1 MNARELAYRI
11 LYDVVVKK
19 AYINIS
25 FAKHLRNDEV
35 KEVDAAFVKEL
46 VYGVIERKYTL
57 DFILSFFIK
66 KSADTKA
73 LLLLE
78 MGLYQLLYMDKV
90 PDYAAINE
98 TVEIAKKFLGKKGAS
113 FLNAVLRS
121 YLREKEK
128 VKFPDKQN
136 FPYYLKVTYSYPD
149 WIIERFLKNFDAD
162 KVEKLLASLNEKPEI
177 SYRVNTLKISAEELQ
192 EKLKREDIS
201 YKKGYYLEE
210 ALYIDLKNPESHPIY
225 KDGLIHPQ
233 DEASMLVSRILS
245 PQKGERILDVCA
257 APGGKTTHIS
267 QIMENTGEVVAFDL
281 HPHRLKLIEENC
293 RRLGVT
299 NVKTEVFDA
308 TFVNESYLEK
318 ADRVLADV
326 PCTGI
331 GIIRKKP
338 DIKLK
343 SYDKEELRGLIE
355 RQYRILKS
363 SSLYVKKG
371 GVLVYSTCTIGREEN
386 QEVIER
392 FLKEHKNF
400 EPADISED
408 LPLNLKVKTSDLGY
422 IQTTP
427 LEHKIDGFFIAKLK
441 RIY

>member
-98 TVEIAKKFLGKKGAS
+98 TVEIAKKFLSKKGAS

>member
-1 MNARELAYRI
+1 MKPRELAYKI
-11 LYDVVVKK
+11 LYDVMVKK

-25 FAKHLRNDEV
+25 FSNHLQQEKV

-57 DFILSFFIK
+57 DFILSFFVK
-66 KSADTKA
+66 RFPDARV

-78 MGLYQLLYMDKV
+78 MGLYQILYLDRV

-98 TVEIAKKFLGKKGAS
+98 TVEVAKKFIGERVAS
-113 FLNAVLRS
+113 FINAVLRS

-128 VKFPDKQN
+128 VKFPDKKDLRR
-136 FPYYLKVTYSYPD
+136 YLKVTYSYPD
-149 WIIERFLKNFDAD
+149 WIIERFLKNFDEE
-162 KVEKLLASLNEKPEI
+162 KSEKLLMSLNEKPEI
-177 SYRVNTLKISAEELQ
+177 SYRVNTLKISPEEF
-192 EKLKREDIS
+192 EKKLKEEGVS
-201 YKKGYYLEE
+201 YKKGYYLRE
-210 ALYIDLKNPESHPIY
+210 AFYIDLKNPENHYFY
-225 KDGLIHPQ
+225 KEGLIHPQ
-233 DEASMLVSRILS
+233 DEASMLVSKILA
-245 PQKGERILDVCA
+245 PKKGEMVMDVCA

-281 HPHRLKLIEENC
+281 HLHRLKLIEENL
-293 RRLGVT
+293 RRLGIL
-299 NVKTEVFDA
+299 NVRTELFDA
-308 TFVNESYLEK
+308 TSVNEKYLGK

-343 SYDKEELRGLIE
+343 NYDEVEIRNMIE
-355 RQYRILKS
+355 KQYNILKS
-363 SSLYVKKG
+363 SSLYLKKG
-371 GVLVYSTCTIGREEN
+371 GVLVYSTCTIGKEEN

-392 FLKEHKNF
+392 FLREHKNF
-400 EPADISED
+400 EAVDISD
-408 LPLNLKVKTSDLGY
+408 CLPSNLKVETSKKGY